1 MVMKMFEANKRRI
14 VLIAFCLKFIAG
26 RIQKKYFQ
34 NNRSLLVPSEEAVAR
49 RPRPHKKR
57 E

>member
-34 NNRSLLVPSEEAVAR
+34 NNRRRLEAFLSPAK
-49 RPRPHKKR
+49 RP
-57 E
+57 